1 MTPPRAGL
9 SRDTVLDVA
18 TEVADRE
25 GLDLVSLKA
34 IAAAVNV
41 RPPSL
46 YNHVDGL
53 EDVRLGLRLRALG
66 QVLQAQNAAIQGLP
80 VGEWLPALATAHRD
94 FARHHP
100 GLYEATHPT
109 SHRPDEDPEA
119 QRLSSL
125 ILETLVEAVSP
136 FGLAEDEAIHAVRAF
151 RSLVIGFNLL
161 ESAGHFGIP
170 VGVDASFDYLVSLL
184 MAGLHQSGGAPENAN

>member
-9 SRDTVLDVA
+9 TRDAVIDIA
-18 TEVADRE
+18 AEIADRD
-25 GLDLVSLKA
+25 GLESLSLKA
-34 IAAAVNV
+34 IAAAANV

-46 YNHVDGL
+46 YNHVDSL
-53 EDVRLGLRLRALG
+53 EDVHLGLRLRALK
-66 QVLQAQNAAIQGLP
+66 QVLQAQNAAIQTLP
-80 VGEWLPALATAHRD
+80 VGEWLPALAAAHRD
-94 FARHHP
+94 FATHHP

-109 SHRPDEDPEA
+109 AHRPDEDPEA

-136 FGLAEDEAIHAVRAF
+136 FGLSEDESIHAVRAF

-161 ESAGHFGIP
+161 ESAGHFGMP
-170 VGVDASFDYLVSLL
+170 VGVDASFDYIVALL
-184 MAGLHQSGGAPENAN
+184 MAGLPQSTAAATR